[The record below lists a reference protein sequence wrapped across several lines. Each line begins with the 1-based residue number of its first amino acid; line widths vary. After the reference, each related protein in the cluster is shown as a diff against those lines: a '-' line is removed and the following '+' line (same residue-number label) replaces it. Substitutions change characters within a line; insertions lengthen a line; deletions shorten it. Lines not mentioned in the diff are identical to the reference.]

1 MSNIKATKIK
11 MNDNVNTLNSVTEIK
26 EIYLVGVTEDGFY
39 KKEAIYDFLKNNP
52 KSSITVDIY
61 PYPELIP
68 VLNGTQKYVRSEP
81 NDTPNDNLLKL
92 PLA

>member
-1 MSNIKATKIK
+1 MILRDFYILIISISLIK
-11 MNDNVNTLNSVTEIK
+11 S
-26 EIYLVGVTEDGFY
+26 FY
-39 KKEAIYDFLKNNP
+39 KKEAIYDFLKTNP

>member
-1 MSNIKATKIK
+1 MAFTK
-11 MNDNVNTLNSVTEIK
+11 
-26 EIYLVGVTEDGFY
+26 
-39 KKEAIYDFLKNNP
+39 KKLSMTFSKKNP